1 MNRRLVWIHAM
12 VYGGARL
19 TPITI
24 ASLMNTALRQVGK
37 FQGPNRFLAN
47 QSGSTCT
54 LPSLPP
60 LRMENDSIVSLLP
73 SLYQDVTAFADLN
86 VNVKHDGARAGVC
99 ISQCNAC
106 NNALNMGAEVRGC
119 RYASMPCPVYG
130 CLSTLCAC
138 TLVLK

>member
-1 MNRRLVWIHAM
+1 MDSCHGLWGGKADTHNHCFSHE
-12 VYGGARL
+12 YG
-19 TPITI
+19 I
-24 ASLMNTALRQVGK
+24 AASWQIPRTKQV
-37 FQGPNRFLAN
+37 LAN

-60 LRMENDSIVSLLP
+60 MRMENDSIVSLLP

-106 NNALNMGAEVRGC
+106 NNNALNMGAEVRGC
-119 RYASMPCPVYG
+119 GYASMPCPVYG